1 MKTNIILIISLIIT
15 AVLSTGCSR
24 TTSPDASESDYS
36 YEKWA
41 TTFQRYCRKGLYDSL
56 EADSRMLFA
65 SRHKYDDE
73 LLAALAGLNVAQ
85 AAIFQE
91 NYKTANAF
99 LDSIEAMGYED
110 LPVEFK
116 AMYFGIRAIGEMKG
130 DFDYPSAIKHL
141 TSAIRF
147 YKEEGNMLNTCT
159 GLCNISMIHYFKKD
173 TNGTQYAR
181 QALEISKKHPEDPF
195 LKCISEVTL
204 SVMYLLKQE
213 YGKAESLAL
222 DALKLAKEN
231 DYSLVYSRIY
241 MVLGSI
247 LQNKGD
253 NVMAETL
260 FKKGFEY
267 SSNSDPDF
275 YYELA
280 VPYSE
285 LLLDENRYREAL
297 DFLESTLTKANS
309 YKNLRYRYQILQ
321 LLSKAHEMNGD
332 TTMSYRYYKMFHAAS
347 DSLFN
352 IDKETSFNNLMN
364 LYEKASLE
372 NDIKKKQMHVYIAA
386 SVALIIILAGISL
399 LYIYKRQKKSYRQL
413 VKRHQEFMHRYE
425 IVRRQLQESM
435 KKDSEEKSDDERL
448 YEKLEALMSEQKAY
462 RQNDI
467 SLDKV
472 ASTLNSNRTYV
483 SRIINRYSGK
493 TFYSYINMYRIEDA
507 IQMLTNTDMAL
518 KEICNII
525 GYNSLTAFYRVF
537 LKEIGCPPS
546 KYREEVRK
554 MKGRSGQ

>member
-1 MKTNIILIISLIIT
+1 MKTNIILSLIIA
-15 AVLSTGCSR
+15 AVLSIGC
-24 TTSPDASESDYS
+24 TNTVLKEDPDPDYS

-41 TTFQRYCRKGLYDSL
+41 ATFKRYCRKGLYDSL
-56 EADSRMLFA
+56 ENDSRMLFA
-65 SRHKYDDE
+65 SRHKYEDK

-85 AAIFQE
+85 SAIFKE
-91 NYKTANAF
+91 NYETANAF
-99 LDSIEAMGYED
+99 LDSIETIGYED

-116 AMYFGIRAIGEMKG
+116 AMYCGIRAIGEMKG

-141 TSAIRF
+141 TSAIKY

-181 QALEISKKHPEDPF
+181 QALEISKRHPEDPF
-195 LKCISEVTL
+195 MKCISEVTL
-204 SVMYLLKQE
+204 SVMLLLKKE
-213 YGKAESLAL
+213 YDLAESYAL
-222 DALKLAKEN
+222 DALKLAKEY
-231 DYSLVYSRIY
+231 DYSIVYSRIY
-241 MVLGSI
+241 MVLGS
-247 LQNKGD
+247 LLHNKGD
-253 NVMAETL
+253 NAMAESL

-285 LLLDENRYREAL
+285 LLLDENRYQEAL
-297 DFLESTLTKANS
+297 DFLGETLDKANS

-321 LLSKAHEMNGD
+321 MLSRAHEQNGD
-332 TTMSYRYYKMFHAAS
+332 TSLSYKFYKMFHAAS
-347 DSLFN
+347 DSIFN
-352 IDKETSFNNLMN
+352 IDKETNFNNLMN

-386 SVALIIILAGISL
+386 SVAIIIILAGISL
-399 LYIYKRQKKSYRQL
+399 LYIYRRQKQSYRQL
-413 VKRHQEFMHRYE
+413 VKRHQEFMRRYE
-425 IVRRQLQESM
+425 IVRHQLQESM

-448 YEKLEALMSEQKAY
+448 FEKLETLMTEQKAY

-472 ASTLNSNRTYV
+472 ASILNSNRTYV

-546 KYREEVRK
+546 KYREEVNK